1 MEAPLF
7 GERTYNIHVPIDHN
21 LPTAASITEAL
32 EALSNLEE
40 IIDDA
45 FARISTRIKFCR
57 GQIDNMSSRIG
68 PCEKKIRY
76 ISERGAK
83 KATTVF
89 SYSKY
94 PSTEKIRLKIFIC
107 CGWLSLNLNLILYPQ
122 VTIPVCSSEHAY
134 PLTSGGSILC
144 LT

>member
-1 MEAPLF
+1 
-7 GERTYNIHVPIDHN
+7 
-21 LPTAASITEAL
+21 
-32 EALSNLEE
+32 LEE

-57 GQIDNMSSRIG
+57 GQIDNMCSRIG
-68 PCEKKIRY
+68 PCEEKIRF

-94 PSTEKIRLKIFIC
+94 PSTEKICDYPCMFVGKRTSPDLGRKQYGLDLPMSMLTPAVRATTTALF
-107 CGWLSLNLNLILYPQ
+107 LNLVERVEQN
-122 VTIPVCSSEHAY
+122 VST
-134 PLTSGGSILC
+134 
-144 LT
+144 